1 MKEKSE
7 EREQELSNYT
17 EWCKWASY
25 FLKEARFVM
34 DDESIEKWA
43 KALISAVVE
52 PIRKSK
58 AIARTWTRTSKK
70 VTIFLKF
77 HTFILTVKN
86 QIFTF
91 SLFFV
96 ILSHR

>member
-52 PIRKSK
+52 PKTVSEYLQYQQ
-58 AIARTWTRTSKK
+58 TLEK
-70 VTIFLKF
+70 VKQLQE
-77 HTFILTVKN
+77 LGQGQV
-86 QIFTF
+86 
-91 SLFFV
+91 
-96 ILSHR
+96 RR